1 MNKNNILKSRVFWV
15 LLIAF
20 ATLLNGLITWNGFDN
35 VEKQIVTDAVE
46 EAIADTSINIIVSTN
61 QSALASINEYLAALE
76 KAPEMKHASWGF
88 TLSPVNKDT
97 VYANHEGG
105 KSLVPASIMKAVTTS
120 AALDIL
126 KPYYRFKTELQ
137 YHGILDSAHRTYT
150 GNIHIKGGGDPTLGS
165 KTFNSTRPDSVME
178 RWYTA
183 IKKLGIDTIKGSII
197 GNGEDF
203 EFDMIP
209 NSWAWEDMQSG
220 YCAGASGLSFK
231 ENVFTF
237 VVNAS
242 KDTVFFKPNTDI
254 PEFELVNNLKVGD
267 KDTPPAIWISSSPY
281 MSKCYVYGQVSSDSS
296 KFGLEC
302 QVPDPPFLCAYSF
315 DRFLRKKG
323 MVILNPPSTKRRQRM
338 EPVKRVESFSIMNY
352 LVPVTFYTNYSPAL
366 IDIIN
371 ITNLHSN
378 NFFAES
384 ILKQIGY
391 KISNYGSNQN
401 GFDVIKSHW
410 VQEEI
415 NINGLNQFDG
425 SGLSR
430 FDAVSTDFMVDMLK
444 STAKKKTF
452 DMFYN
457 SLPSAGE
464 TGTLRN
470 MCKGTLAEGNVHAKS
485 GTMTRVKSYSGYV
498 TTKSGEMLAFAI
510 ISNNHTCSAS
520 AMKKHFENLMVLM
533 ANIE

>member
-1 MNKNNILKSRVFWV
+1 MNRDKILKSKTAWIF
-15 LLIAF
+15 LITF
-20 ATLLNGLITWNGFDN
+20 ATLLNAVISWNGNGNFK
-35 VEKQIVTDAVE
+35 EKVKAKIAE
-46 EAIADTSINIIVSTN
+46 KISADTLV
-61 QSALASINEYLAALE
+61 LANSDLPELKAINEYLEALGI
-76 KAPEMKHASWGF
+76 APEMKHATWGF
-88 TLSPVNKDT
+88 TLAPVNKD
-97 VYANHEGG
+97 VMYVNHGG
-105 KSLVPASIMKAVTTS
+105 KKTLVPASIMKTVTTS
-120 AALDIL
+120 AALAIL
-126 KPYYRFKTELQ
+126 KPYYRFKTELK
-137 YHGILDSAHRTYT
+137 YHGILNSIDRSYT

-165 KTFNSTRPDSVME
+165 KIFHSTRPDSTME
-178 RWYTA
+178 RWYQA
-183 IKKLGIDTIKGSII
+183 IKRLGIDTIKGSII
-197 GNGEDF
+197 GDGEDF

-231 ENVFTF
+231 ENIFAF

-242 KDTVFFKPNTDI
+242 IDTVFFERYTDV

-267 KDTPPAIWISSSPY
+267 KDTPAAIWISSSPY
-281 MSKCYVYGQVSSDSS
+281 MSKCYIYGQVSSDSS
-296 KFGLEC
+296 RFGLEC
-302 QVPDPPFLCAYSF
+302 QVPDPPFLCAYTF
-315 DRFLRKKG
+315 DKFLRKKG
-323 MVILNPPSTKRRQRM
+323 IVISNPPSTKRRQRM

-352 LVPVTFYTNYSPAL
+352 LAPVTFYTNYSPAL

-371 ITNLHSN
+371 FTNMHSN

-391 KISNYGSNQN
+391 KVLNYGSNVN
-401 GFDVIKSHW
+401 GFDVIRSHW
-410 VQEEI
+410 LRDGI
-415 NINGLNQFDG
+415 NIKGLNQFDG

-430 FDAVSTDFMVDMLK
+430 FDAVSTDFMVEMLK
-444 STAKKKTF
+444 STAKEKHF

-498 TTKSGEMLAFAI
+498 TTKSGEMLAFAM
-510 ISNNHTCSAS
+510 ISNNHTCSAA
-520 AMKKHFENLMVLM
+520 AMKKHYENLMV
-533 ANIE
+533 

>member
-1 MNKNNILKSRVFWV
+1 
-15 LLIAF
+15 
-20 ATLLNGLITWNGFDN
+20 
-35 VEKQIVTDAVE
+35 
-46 EAIADTSINIIVSTN
+46 
-61 QSALASINEYLAALE
+61 
-76 KAPEMKHASWGF
+76 
-88 TLSPVNKDT
+88 
-97 VYANHEGG
+97 
-105 KSLVPASIMKAVTTS
+105 
-120 AALDIL
+120 
-126 KPYYRFKTELQ
+126 
-137 YHGILDSAHRTYT
+137 
-150 GNIHIKGGGDPTLGS
+150 
-165 KTFNSTRPDSVME
+165 
-178 RWYTA
+178 
-183 IKKLGIDTIKGSII
+183 
-197 GNGEDF
+197 
-203 EFDMIP
+203 
-209 NSWAWEDMQSG
+209 
-220 YCAGASGLSFK
+220 
-231 ENVFTF
+231 
-237 VVNAS
+237 
-242 KDTVFFKPNTDI
+242 
-254 PEFELVNNLKVGD
+254 
-267 KDTPPAIWISSSPY
+267 
-281 MSKCYVYGQVSSDSS
+281 
-296 KFGLEC
+296 
-302 QVPDPPFLCAYSF
+302 
-315 DRFLRKKG
+315 
-323 MVILNPPSTKRRQRM
+323 M

-510 ISNNHTCSAS
+510 ISNNHTSSAS